1 MTRSTRPPRKAYKI
15 RGPETWALIREA
27 YLGGAPA
34 RVLAER
40 YDVTDWAIWR
50 RAYKE
55 GWTKSG
61 RAARTAPAAG
71 PLPALFGPAEAG
83 GPRVRDT
90 GDLQADAIAAS
101 EAAMRQG
108 RLEEALRL
116 ARLAESYGRL
126 KMQRPHFDLRR

>member
-1 MTRSTRPPRKAYKI
+1 MPISSKPPRKAYKI

-27 YLGGAPA
+27 YLAGAPA
-34 RVLAER
+34 RVLADR
-40 YDVTDWAIWR
+40 YDVTEWAIWR
-50 RAYKE
+50 RANKQ
-55 GWTKSG
+55 GWTKRG
-61 RAARTAPAAG
+61 RAARTPPAADA
-71 PLPALFGPAEAG
+71 LPALFAPPDAAQRGI
-83 GPRVRDT
+83 RDT

-101 EAAMRQG
+101 EDAMRQG